1 MLILLFLCLKY
12 YIFKF
17 VVLTDI
23 CYQPDMLKIELA
35 LGKNILSV
43 KIKYYFYSFKTKC
56 KYPPKPLKHR
66 A

>member
-1 MLILLFLCLKY
+1 MYILLFLCLQY

-35 LGKNILSV
+35 LGKKLTI
-43 KIKYYFYSFKTKC
+43 
-56 KYPPKPLKHR
+56 R
-66 A
+66 